1 MKRMKVK
8 RNLMQTKPKLE
19 REKMLLQSR
28 EKTFKNIK
36 KVVDRVCPRLTASGL
51 IASTLEGVDLF
62 DRCKSL
68 A

>member
-28 EKTFKNIK
+28 EKTFK
-36 KVVDRVCPRLTASGL
+36 KVVDRVCPRLTTSEL

>member
-1 MKRMKVK
+1 MKVK

-28 EKTFKNIK
+28 EKTFK

>member
-1 MKRMKVK
+1 MKVK

-28 EKTFKNIK
+28 EKTFK
-36 KVVDRVCPRLTASGL
+36 KVVDRVCPRLTRTTSGL